1 MGISKEILK
10 MSQALRLIARAGCN
24 TIRNASIVQTQIPVV
39 HTVVHSRNV
48 ITMESIPF
56 GIRKWMFN
64 TSGYCQ
70 YGPYKDDL
78 IVDNEITDE
87 AIRRLP
93 LELQDERNFR
103 LIRAQQLEMMKT
115 VPPKEQWVTYEEDLE
130 HGRYLQDLI
139 EEVEKELEEIEEWH
153 FKSEKTE
160 EK

>member
-1 MGISKEILK
+1 

-39 HTVVHSRNV
+39 QTVVPSRNV

-70 YGPYKDDL
+70 YGLYKDDL

-93 LELQDERNFR
+93 LELQVKNLKIVWF
-103 LIRAQQLEMMKT
+103 
-115 VPPKEQWVTYEEDLE
+115 
-130 HGRYLQDLI
+130 
-139 EEVEKELEEIEEWH
+139 
-153 FKSEKTE
+153 
-160 EK
+160 